1 MGVTNHCLPSVYLIV
16 VTILSVIL
24 YLEGKQPTL
33 GRAFKTFTPH
43 LVKET
48 GSLEPKPLGPF
59 QTLFGRLEARY
70 AAGMH
75 THL

>member
-1 MGVTNHCLPSVYLIV
+1 MGIKNQHLAGVYLIV
-16 VTILSVIL
+16 VTTPSVIL

-48 GSLEPKPLGPF
+48 GSLEPKPLGHF
-59 QTLFGRLEARY
+59 QTLFSHLEARY
-70 AAGMH
+70 AGG
-75 THL
+75 THKHL